1 MEEKPSE
8 ESTIEFQDYL
18 DESQLDAVMQLV
30 TQDLSEPYSST
41 YPQSIVQ
48 FASHEWIFSMVDF
61 FVSRKMTL

>member
-8 ESTIEFQDYL
+8 ESAIEFQDYL

-48 FASHEWIFSMVDF
+48 FESNELVFSMIDF
-61 FVSRKMTL
+61 FIPRK